1 MSANTAENAACTAR
15 DSAVQDI
22 SCTFLFAPRS
32 SGDTRDTVIG
42 TTVKMEMAVFALS
55 LVQSPASLVRSKS
68 IEKISGFGVCN
79 ATEPRAVVRDELN
92 LDGTLARGPRS
103 QLIMTPLM

>member
-1 MSANTAENAACTAR
+1 MCANTAENAACTAR
-15 DSAVQDI
+15 GSAVQDI

-55 LVQSPASLVRSKS
+55 LVQSPASLVRSKFHRENFWLWCMQRYGAKS
-68 IEKISGFGVCN
+68 SCEG
-79 ATEPRAVVRDELN
+79 
-92 LDGTLARGPRS
+92 
-103 QLIMTPLM
+103 